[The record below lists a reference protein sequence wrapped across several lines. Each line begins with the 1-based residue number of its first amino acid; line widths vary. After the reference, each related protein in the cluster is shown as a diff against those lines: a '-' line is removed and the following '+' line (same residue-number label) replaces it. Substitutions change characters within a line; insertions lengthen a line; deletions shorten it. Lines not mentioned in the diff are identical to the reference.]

1 MDENITK
8 EIGTLSVNVKG
19 VVEKTTA
26 IEKTANE
33 AKEEVKNL
41 SEWRVSKEEADK
53 KNQAALDEMIAAKK
67 QLGLSG
73 VSLKSYEADIEEHLT
88 RDKDK
93 LGKGA
98 KFSIEIPN
106 RKVVGNFSSSGSL
119 TGTYFVAPD
128 VRPGIIIKPYE
139 AIHLRDLLPVG
150 RTGSNI
156 IRYIRD
162 NGGQGGPAMT
172 AEAGTKPQMD
182 RALQVYDAPVRK
194 VATYMRVPEEM
205 IEDIPY
211 LTSFLTNIGT
221 QEVMLQEDTQILYG
235 DGTGQNLTGLMTAGS
250 FTAFAAGTSVIG
262 ASSNQF
268 DVLRAARKQM
278 RKLFR
283 TPSWALV
290 SPDDYFAMTSLK
302 DTTNNY
308 ILQGGG
314 NGLVPNLDGVPIIE
328 TTSIAAGDFLLG
340 DRNAAEIVSRSG
352 IAIRFY
358 EQDQD
363 NAIKNMVTIVIEER
377 LALPIYYATGFI
389 KGTFAT
395 AITDLTS

>member
-73 VSLKSYEADIEEHLT
+73 MSLKGYEADIEEGLE
-88 RDKDK
+88 KSK
-93 LGKGA
+93 NMLGKGA

-162 NGGQGGPAMT
+162 NGGQGGPAMV